1 MKKLLVLLAFGILLL
16 GCTQSG
22 GGAPAGGQ
30 PSGGEQPSGGGAGG
44 TGGSG
49 ASVTIQGF
57 AFSPADL
64 TVAKGA
70 TVTWTNQDSVP
81 HTVKFGDGTV
91 SPTLNKGESYSR
103 TFSDAGEF
111 SYICGIHP
119 SMTGKVKVS

>member
-30 PSGGEQPSGGGAGG
+30 PSGGGAGS
-44 TGGSG
+44 GGSG
-49 ASVTIQGF
+49 GSGTSVTIQGF

-64 TVAKGA
+64 TVAKGT
-70 TVTWTNQDSVP
+70 TVTWTNQDSAP
-81 HTVKFGDGTV
+81 HTVKFGDGTE
-91 SPTLNKGESYSR
+91 SPTLSKGQSYSR
-103 TFSDAGEF
+103 TFSEAGEF